1 MTALCG
7 LAERHSTGYSTRTAI
22 PGLELRTGYSLTGPT
37 PDLYQPMVCYVLQ
50 GAKTASIGDRS
61 MRYEGASYM
70 IASVTLP
77 VTAQIVAASPDR
89 PYLAIGLAL
98 DQAAIS
104 SLLLD
109 APVSECEDPLPG
121 VGVSPLTADL
131 VEPMLR
137 MMRLLDAPDDIPVL
151 EPLIVRE
158 IVYRLIQGPQ
168 GGMLRQISGTA
179 DSRFVRIRRVIH
191 WIREHCTERLRI
203 ETLAEIAGMSP
214 SSLHRHF
221 RTVTAMSPLQYHKTM
236 RLHEARRRLFGNS
249 GNVAEVAYAVG
260 YESPSQF
267 SREYARQFGVSPAG
281 DVSELRRATNA

>member
-1 MTALCG
+1 MAALCG
-7 LAERHSTGYSTRTAI
+7 LVERHSTGYSTRTAV
-22 PGLELRTGYSLTGPT
+22 PGLELRTGHTPSGPM

-50 GAKTASIGDRS
+50 GAKTASIGARS

-98 DQAAIS
+98 DPAVIS

-109 APVSECEDPLPG
+109 APVPEREDPLPG

-191 WIREHCTERLRI
+191 WIREHCTEQLRI

-281 DVSELRRATNA
+281 DVSGLRRATSA